1 MQTSEPED
9 PQVVPMTGEMITV
22 AARIPL
28 EHMRELKRLAI
39 AYDIKTTS
47 DMIRAAVEEFV
58 HNHQPQEGNNQ

>member
-1 MQTSEPED
+1 MQAPEPQDSE
-9 PQVVPMTGEMITV
+9 VVPMTGEMITV

>member
-1 MQTSEPED
+1 MQAPEPED
-9 PQVVPMTGEMITV
+9 PQVVPMTAEMITV

>member
-1 MQTSEPED
+1 MQAREPED

-58 HNHQPQEGNNQ
+58 HNHKPQEGNQ